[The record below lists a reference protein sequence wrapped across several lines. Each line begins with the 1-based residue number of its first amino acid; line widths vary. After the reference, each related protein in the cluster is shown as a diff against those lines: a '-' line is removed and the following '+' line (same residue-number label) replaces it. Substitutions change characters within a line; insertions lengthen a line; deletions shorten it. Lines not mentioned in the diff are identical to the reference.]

1 MPSGP
6 ICCPLKE
13 QVSRPSNWPTDATI
27 DRRDVALTM
36 TKQRW
41 RLSDLLRGLGWAL
54 VVNIGALGLFVLLAP
69 SGGSLAWAPA
79 LVWAM
84 AVLAV
89 TGFSIAEERYLV
101 AAGFWL
107 FQLGLF
113 TLFLGGYMKFLTL
126 VSAQSQ

>member
-1 MPSGP
+1 
-6 ICCPLKE
+6 
-13 QVSRPSNWPTDATI
+13 
-27 DRRDVALTM
+27 M

-54 VVNIGALGLFVLLAP
+54 AVNIGALGLFFLLAT
-69 SGGSLAWAPA
+69 SGSLAWVPV

-89 TGFSIAEERYLV
+89 TGFAIAEERYLV

-107 FQLGLF
+107 FQLGIF
-113 TLFLGGYMKFLTL
+113 TLFLGGYMKMLTL
-126 VSAQSQ
+126 LPTQPQ